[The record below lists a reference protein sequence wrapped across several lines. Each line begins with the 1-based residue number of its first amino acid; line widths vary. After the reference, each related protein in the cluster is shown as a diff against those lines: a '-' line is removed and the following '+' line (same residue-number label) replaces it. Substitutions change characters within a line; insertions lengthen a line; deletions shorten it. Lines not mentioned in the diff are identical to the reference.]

1 MRMGFRSMLTSI
13 LFCEVA
19 LCSPFPD
26 EVGDFALLDQNGK
39 FHQLSEYGEKKA
51 ELCTVNSLFNYYQS

>member
-39 FHQLSEYGEKKA
+39 FHQLSEYGEKKEA
-51 ELCTVNSLFNYYQS
+51 VFLAIDKQCQ